1 MARLCFWLVA
11 LWSSEPGSHEPSDRI
26 RPAGWTGNYWGPAA
40 TRARSAGQLPPLP
53 TDPTMTRW
61 REWGGR
67 VLRDGDIVFRLGDA
81 RVVRG
86 IFPLSRY
93 IADASGSP
101 FSHTGIVALEDGTA
115 VVYDCSSVGVRRLP
129 FEVWMLDC
137 VGPMGVKRLKAE
149 HRGQIPG
156 ILAYCRSK
164 YEQQMPFDFAFRPD
178 DEALY
183 CLEMT
188 EKAFRSQ
195 GLILSQPVPIG
206 NWEHLTSY
214 PLTTLTLLSAS
225 KQVLDRP
232 FTLDQ
237 PVFLPGNERQGLW
250 ASPLLETVYAPQP
263 KRDRKSALAPAQGLS
278 LRGDIEITVF
288 VAGELRRSY
297 AEMPLRWVA
306 RWLSRLSSSPGSR
319 TVLGQAAS
327 ATHRGGRREGLVK

>member
-1 MARLCFWLVA
+1 
-11 LWSSEPGSHEPSDRI
+11 
-26 RPAGWTGNYWGPAA
+26 
-40 TRARSAGQLPPLP
+40 
-53 TDPTMTRW
+53 MTRW
-61 REWGGR
+61 RGWGRR

-81 RVVRG
+81 RAVRG

-101 FSHTGIVALEDGTA
+101 FSHTGIVALEEGTP

-137 VGPMGVKRLKAE
+137 VGPFGVKRLKPKY
-149 HRGQIPG
+149 RGHIAG
-156 ILAYCRSK
+156 VLGSCRSN
-164 YEQQMPFDFAFRPD
+164 YEQQVPFDFAFRPD

-195 GLILSQPVPIG
+195 GLTLSQTVPIG
-206 NWEHLTSY
+206 NWDRLTSY
-214 PLTTLTLLSAS
+214 PLTTLTLQFAS
-225 KQVLDRP
+225 KHVLDRP

-250 ASPLLETVYAPQP
+250 ASPLLETVFGPEP
-263 KRDRKSALAPAQGLS
+263 KRDRKAAPGESEGLS
-278 LRGDIEITVF
+278 LRGDIEMTAF
-288 VAGELRRSY
+288 VVRELRRSY
-297 AEMPLRWVA
+297 DEIPLRWVSKTLVK
-306 RWLSRLSSSPGSR
+306 LSPSSRTR

-327 ATHRGGRREGLVK
+327 ATDRGGRGEDILKSIETE